1 MDKTVSQQFSF
12 SPVERYFLMD
22 VGGELGFWLMFF
34 AIFILAVITY
44 KLGFAKELP
53 LLKSIIV
60 YIMLFI
66 GCFILAIFAIF
77 ALPIAEVL
85 IVIALVLGIYRFRL
99 YRERKE
105 RNRSS
110 NQ

>member
-44 KLGFAKELP
+44 KLGL
-53 LLKSIIV
+53 S
-60 YIMLFI
+60 
-66 GCFILAIFAIF
+66 
-77 ALPIAEVL
+77 L
-85 IVIALVLGIYRFRL
+85 IHI
-99 YRERKE
+99 
-105 RNRSS
+105 
-110 NQ
+110 

>member
-1 MDKTVSQQFSF
+1 MDKTVSDQFSF
-12 SPVERYFLMD
+12 SPVERYFLVD
-22 VGGELGFWLMFF
+22 VGGDSGFWLLFF
-34 AIFILAVITY
+34 SIFILAVITY

-53 LLKSIIV
+53 LLKSVIV

-66 GCFILAIFAIF
+66 GCFVLAIFAIF

-105 RNRSS
+105 RNYPS
-110 NQ
+110 NE